1 MRSRRLW
8 GSVAVVVIAVFVFV
22 PFLPTVTR
30 NAYSG
35 SQGVGWVSP
44 SFVFFQCGAATGGYS
59 LMVPGGGG
67 VGGLGTVL
75 GVELGLELRVPSPL
89 RFVRWFIL
97 AGAMNPDGPSDIRS
111 TQKE

>member
-1 MRSRRLW
+1 
-8 GSVAVVVIAVFVFV
+8 VIAVFVFV

-44 SFVFFQCGAATGGYS
+44 SFAFFQCGAATGGYS

-67 VGGLGTVL
+67 VGGL
-75 GVELGLELRVPSPL
+75 ELFWGSNSVWNCEYPHL
-89 RFVRWFIL
+89 
-97 AGAMNPDGPSDIRS
+97 
-111 TQKE
+111 